1 MTALCSG
8 KICTIFPEKGA
19 LNFWKACTIALE
31 YSGEVTHIDDTP
43 ADQFF
48 FAQFGEQW
56 EKKPP
61 AITVKFKTLQGDVA
75 KIQCRI
81 ADDIYQVGEQVN
93 IRYIKTENGYFGYI
107 LRKEESSL

>member
-1 MTALCSG
+1 MFGLTRA
-8 KICTIFPEKGA
+8 EKLRKNLDKTGI
-19 LNFWKACTIALE
+19 NTV
-31 YSGEVTHIDDTP
+31 GEVTHIDDTP

>member
-1 MTALCSG
+1 MFGLTRA
-8 KICTIFPEKGA
+8 EKLRKNLDKNGI
-19 LNFWKACTIALE
+19 NTV
-31 YSGEVTHIDDTP
+31 GEVTHIDDTP

-48 FAQFGEQW
+48 FAQFGDQW
-56 EKKPP
+56 EKKPS

>member
-1 MTALCSG
+1 MFGLTRAEKLRKNLDKNG
-8 KICTIFPEKGA
+8 KNTV
-19 LNFWKACTIALE
+19 
-31 YSGEVTHIDDTP
+31 GEVTHIGDTL